1 MTTKRMHAP
10 DLTPQPLSYEE
21 RGARGVAIRRDGG
34 TSPPLAGEGGRRPGE
49 GLAAPDL
56 TPGPS
61 PMRRGEPEAPRSGS
75 MSVLA
80 LPASGRVAEGQGG
93 SVHRIA
99 VVRALHLGD
108 LLLAIPA
115 LRALRAHFA
124 GAEIT
129 LIGLPWAEEL
139 RRRFAAY
146 IDRFLAFPGYPG
158 ICETDYQPR
167 RTRRF
172 LAAQR
177 AYGYDLVI
185 QMHGSGDASNPFALA
200 LGGRVTAGYYRCACP
215 PGLHPAARY
224 PDDAPEVTRNLGLAR
239 LVGCGWLEPT
249 LEFPLLAADQAEAHA
264 LLEGAPNVTATTT
277 LIGVHA
283 SAKAPARRWPPE
295 RFAAVAD
302 ILAARF
308 DATIVLTGS
317 ADDSAMTRAVRRHMR
332 HTPLDLAGK
341 TSLGALAALIAR
353 MSLFIGN
360 DSGPAHLAEAVGTP
374 SVTLFGP
381 TDPRRWAPL
390 DQRAHRIVRHPVGC
404 SPCVYSD
411 CPVDHRCL
419 RRITA
424 AEVITRASDL
434 LLGEVTTCGA

>member
-1 MTTKRMHAP
+1 MTKRVRSMTPPPNPLP
-10 DLTPQPLSYEE
+10 DAE
-21 RGARGVAIRRDGG
+21 RGSQRHLT
-34 TSPPLAGEGGRRPGE
+34 TSP
-49 GLAAPDL
+49 
-56 TPGPS
+56 S
-61 PMRRGEPEAPRSGS
+61 PRRRGESEARPSS
-75 MSVLA
+75 TVVAQS
-80 LPASGRVAEGQGG
+80 LPMSGRVAEGREG

-139 RRRFAAY
+139 RRRFTAY
-146 IDRFLAFPGYPG
+146 IDRFVAFPGYPG
-158 ICETDYQPR
+158 IVEGDYQPR

-172 LAAQR
+172 LKAQD

-185 QMHGSGDASNPFALA
+185 QMHGSGSASNPFALA
-200 LGGRVTAGYYRCACP
+200 LGGRITAGYYRDARP
-215 PGLHPAARY
+215 AGLRLAARY
-224 PDDAPEVTRNLGLAR
+224 PDDEPEVARNLGLAR
-239 LVGCGWLEPT
+239 LVGCGWLDPA
-249 LEFPLLAADQAEAHA
+249 LEFPLLPADHTEAEE
-264 LLEGAPNVTATTT
+264 LLTSAPSVTAKTP
-277 LIGVHA
+277 LIGIHA
-283 SAKAPARRWPPE
+283 SAKAPSRRWPPE

-302 ILAARF
+302 LLAARF
-308 DATIVLTGS
+308 DAVIALTGGDN
-317 ADDSAMTRAVRRHMR
+317 DDDRAITRAIRRHMR
-332 HTPLDLAGK
+332 HDALDLAGR
-341 TSLGALAALIAR
+341 TSLGGLAALLQR

-390 DQRAHRIVRHPVGC
+390 DQRAHPIVREPVGC

-411 CPVDHRCL
+411 CPIDHCCM
-419 RRITA
+419 RRITP
-424 AEVITRASDL
+424 AEVIARASKL
-434 LLGEVTTCGA
+434 LLQEDTRCGA